1 MNCAAKPCGGAN
13 LVTESA
19 SWQNGSQVKRPEALR
34 GAFIWLGAFYF
45 VYCARPEDWIT
56 FLGAIPM
63 AKITGILAFVALL
76 LSFGKTSRRLKN
88 LPREAHYLLALIGIL
103 FLSAFLSPVWRGGA
117 FFQTVNF
124 SKVFV
129 AWLLTFVLVTSIK
142 RFRRIIF
149 VQAASVATIC
159 AVAIVKGRSV
169 PRLNG
174 VMGGIYSNPND
185 LAFAIVLC
193 LPFCLAFF
201 VTSRN
206 ILLKIIWA
214 FGILVMCAALILTA
228 SRAGFINL
236 VISGAVS
243 LWHFGIKGRRL
254 YLVVATVFVMAALL
268 LVSGSRLKERLSVLS
283 GATVDTQVEETAYE
297 SFEERKLLTIKALQG
312 ILHYPILGVGTQN
325 FVVYSERWK
334 QVHSTYLQIAVEGG
348 IPAFILFVLFLR
360 RGFRNLREV
369 NQIGDLDHDTKAF
382 AGALHASLI
391 GFIVGAFFA
400 PEAYQFFTYFAICYT
415 SVLLA
420 MVKEQQG
427 PETRSPLIRV
437 PSVHDAGVCAATK
450 ALSYVR

>member
-1 MNCAAKPCGGAN
+1 
-13 LVTESA
+13 LITETPYL
-19 SWQNGSQVKRPEALR
+19 QNGSRSKRPEPLR
-34 GAFIWLGAFYF
+34 GAFIWLSAFYF
-45 VYCARPEDWIT
+45 VYCARPEDWISG
-56 FLGAIPM
+56 LGVIPM

-88 LPREAHYLLALIGIL
+88 LPVEAHYLLAIIGIL
-103 FLSAFLSPVWRGGA
+103 FVSALLSPVWRGGA

-124 SKVFV
+124 SKVYV
-129 AWLLTFVLVTSIK
+129 AWLLTFLLVTTIQ

-174 VMGGIYSNPND
+174 VIGGIYSNPND

-206 ILLKIIWA
+206 ILLKLVWGLA
-214 FGILVMCAALILTA
+214 ILVMCSALILTA

-236 VISGAVS
+236 VISGAVC

-254 YLVVATVFVMAALL
+254 YLIVATGFVMTVLL
-268 LVSGSRLKERLSVLS
+268 LVGGGRLKERFSVFS
-283 GATVDTQVEETAYE
+283 GSTVDTQVEETAYE
-297 SFEERKLLTIKALQG
+297 SYEERKLLMIKAFQG
-312 ILHYPILGVGTQN
+312 IVHYPILGVGTEN

-369 NQIGDLDHDTKAF
+369 SQVANLDRDTKPF
-382 AGALHASLI
+382 VGALHASLI
-391 GFIVGAFFA
+391 GFVVGAFFA
-400 PEAYQFFTYFAICYT
+400 PEAYQYFTYFAICYT

-420 MVKEQQG
+420 MVKERERA
-427 PETRSPLIRV
+427 ETRSPLVRA
-437 PSVHDAGVCAATK
+437 PSARDADTYATTK